1 MAHLSQPRPSRTR
14 VIVRRVV
21 AELGREIPTVF
32 ITSPIVVPIWWAI
45 WKLCDTAWTHK

>member
-1 MAHLSQPRPSRTR
+1 

-21 AELGREIPTVF
+21 AELGREMRAVL